1 MSGRR
6 SRWRVC
12 NAGDG
17 GKSRRVEPLIFAHF
31 SEGRVTNPS
40 AEMEVGRFYWQE
52 GFPENQPF
60 VCGWVGRSLSSEA
73 RWVGASING
82 AAGIRCCD
90 LRYPESVG
98 IIRVASSDG
107 EQEMIAD
114 FPPQIQ
120 DSLSISG
127 RPADNVLP
135 AFAVRGNVPLGDSPI
150 AHGHWR
156 ADGATSSSKVV
167 VDIA

>member
-1 MSGRR
+1 
-6 SRWRVC
+6 
-12 NAGDG
+12 
-17 GKSRRVEPLIFAHF
+17 
-31 SEGRVTNPS
+31 
-40 AEMEVGRFYWQE
+40 
-52 GFPENQPF
+52 
-60 VCGWVGRSLSSEA
+60 
-73 RWVGASING
+73 
-82 AAGIRCCD
+82 
-90 LRYPESVG
+90 
-98 IIRVASSDG
+98 VASSDG

-156 ADGATSSSKVV
+156 ADGETSSSKVV